1 MFGLFGCSTDSKV
14 TDKKLVSYQ
23 NSSGGDMNGGRHSTL
38 ISIVDGEVIL
48 TDSGKSWWYEDEKIA
63 EYRLDPAVLSEIE
76 RIFRKY
82 NMQTWDHKKFTDM
95 FVADGAS
102 YSYTFG
108 FENNSWISFSSQIY
122 PTPYARKLSE
132 IIQVVED
139 YREKGTP
146 EPGLVTKERTPE
158 EQAQK
163 NKPDN
168 GRVEIEV
175 YAYYTDRLVFRIL
188 NGTDE
193 SMSISDTVKLVQN
206 SNDEVLYDM
215 SSEYPIDVS
224 AASAEEESICL
235 PGRLKEGMYTLYVG
249 DYSAE
254 FEIRL
259 RDGQPSK

>member
-1 MFGLFGCSTDSKV
+1 M
-14 TDKKLVSYQ
+14 KKLLSIGSIRLYSVRLSVFSESIICRPGIIK
-23 NSSGGDMNGGRHSTL
+23 SSPICSWLTEPLTAIHLGLKT
-38 ISIVDGEVIL
+38 ISGSPFL
-48 TDSGKSWWYEDEKIA
+48 
-63 EYRLDPAVLSEIE
+63 P
-76 RIFRKY
+76 
-82 NMQTWDHKKFTDM
+82 
-95 FVADGAS
+95 
-102 YSYTFG
+102 
-108 FENNSWISFSSQIY
+108 SS
-122 PTPYARKLSE
+122 
-132 IIQVVED
+132 IQVVED